1 MSSTDTLDRLGHK
14 NLLRFGRTKMTE
26 SVLEAEPLVRQG
38 FIECFHCSAMA
49 AVLIAVAILDFAI
62 YLQYGL
68 FNAVPN
74 VF

>member
-1 MSSTDTLDRLGHK
+1 
-14 NLLRFGRTKMTE
+14 MTE

-49 AVLIAVAILDFAI
+49 TVLIAVAILDFAI
-62 YLQYGL
+62 YLQHGL